1 MFTKYIVASEEAL
14 PPIDPSCLF
23 EYVLAGNGLFVRARR
38 KELEAMIP
46 VVQCEVRGLKE
57 VRPFVRMEYGR
68 IPLNLTQ
75 VIWDE
80 FKRDLPG
87 ESLVWLQLNE
97 GRLSVIKPPQ
107 VRNEIAVH
115 PLDPYDPNGKSA
127 FMDIHSHNTMEP
139 YFSTDDDRDETGF
152 RIFAVMGL
160 LDKRPCV
167 TARIGIYGYYWHLDA
182 QSVFVLPEGLQDAV
196 KAMLDLAAMSEEKED
211 SDEFNPNC
219 RAGIDECVRAA

>member
-1 MFTKYIVASEEAL
+1 VFTNYIIAREDAL
-14 PPIDPSCLF
+14 PPIDPSSLF

-46 VVQCEVRGLKE
+46 VVRCEVRGLKE
-57 VRPFVRMEYGR
+57 VHPFVRMGCGK

-75 VIWDE
+75 AILDE
-80 FKRDLPG
+80 FERDLPN

-97 GRLSVIKPPQ
+97 GRLKVIKPPQ
-107 VRNEIAVH
+107 VRNEISVH
-115 PLDPYDPNGKSA
+115 PVDPYDPNGKAA
-127 FMDIHSHNTMEP
+127 FMDVHSHNTMEP

-182 QSVFVLPEGLQDAV
+182 ESVFVLPEGLEDAV
-196 KAMLDLAAMSEEKED
+196 KAMLNLASMPEEMETIYELN
-211 SDEFNPNC
+211 SN
-219 RAGIDECVRAA
+219 